1 MEKDGEVQIIN
12 DIQGKV
18 AFTCVSASRG
28 GSGGVFVV
36 CFCIPTIPYGALLQ
50 PDQIKHSHESC
61 FDLMITFFYGFNL

>member
-28 GSGGVFVV
+28 GSGGVFCCLFLYTYHTIW
-36 CFCIPTIPYGALLQ
+36 CFVAAR
-50 PDQIKHSHESC
+50 PDKA
-61 FDLMITFFYGFNL
+61 